1 MAVYGLCGVVC
12 VVSQR
17 FHLERSPDERAHSL
31 GVVVAHRLREIVVVR
46 AVAAQVGLLHVLG
59 YCGARARAEAGHG
72 ATVGQRDSAVGV
84 DLDEV
89 VDDSAVSAYSRVA
102 VFGSEVAFSVC
113 LEQRVG
119 KHGRACRLEIVAFAP
134 RAVHHL
140 IPHPGLLVLPF
151 YHGIEVFLE
160 QVDDLRAAFVVF
172 GKRVEQ
178 FDERHGIPSLG
189 PSPAVLRQ
197 SCCLVGPEHL
207 ARFVPCVA
215 VEARLRV
222 ERTVVSLLY
231 LVYGVVV
238 NLARLLV
245 AEQHLG
251 GHRVERQAHEYAV
264 EPHLVGVDGL
274 VPVYAFVGAGLVFHL
289 LHERL
294 DGLQV
299 LFLGIELIHACH
311 EMARADVVE
320 VVVFQLVAPYLAL
333 VVYHRVGVE
342 LAIVFYFLASVLEIR
357 VEHGLELDAHDIA
370 PLRFL

>member
-1 MAVYGLCGVVC
+1 MGVDAEKVGRILVATGLFVFHCVCFFMSVTQVEGLLRLALGHRLVVFERVPSPVRHGGQRHSALVEVRVALQSGNVYRCCNVAVAHRVGTGDDWVVARHHCLAVYGLCGVVG

-46 AVAAQVGLLHVLG
+46 AVAAQVGLLHVLCYG
-59 YCGARARAEAGHG
+59 GARARAGHG

-160 QVDDLRAAFVVF
+160 
-172 GKRVEQ
+172 
-178 FDERHGIPSLG
+178 
-189 PSPAVLRQ
+189 
-197 SCCLVGPEHL
+197 
-207 ARFVPCVA
+207 
-215 VEARLRV
+215 
-222 ERTVVSLLY
+222 
-231 LVYGVVV
+231 
-238 NLARLLV
+238 
-245 AEQHLG
+245 
-251 GHRVERQAHEYAV
+251 
-264 EPHLVGVDGL
+264 
-274 VPVYAFVGAGLVFHL
+274 
-289 LHERL
+289 
-294 DGLQV
+294 
-299 LFLGIELIHACH
+299 
-311 EMARADVVE
+311 
-320 VVVFQLVAPYLAL
+320 
-333 VVYHRVGVE
+333 
-342 LAIVFYFLASVLEIR
+342 
-357 VEHGLELDAHDIA
+357 
-370 PLRFL
+370 